1 MNLTVESIITI
12 LSFLGVP
19 SIVAVFYYWN
29 SMMLMDP
36 INFTF
41 EELDKREKYVILG
54 PHGSASFALFILTI
68 TVFIL
73 VVISYIKIGK
83 DVMGLA
89 FLEFIIFLILSILL
103 LVINF
108 FKVGKY
114 ILGNVLL
121 AKLTNALLLYF
132 SGLFLIACVIIYKL
146 STPTDTN
153 SQESI
158 NLVWN
163 VSLLLGIVFI
173 VGPYIYIVYKLY
185 LKYSNI
191 INLSYLYYEDGG
203 EKIFVFNRVGDSWLC
218 SLKKDYIRCSRKE
231 RKEFENKIRE
241 YKNDTKRK
249 VINED
254 ARSQIL
260 EYIDKLNRYSD
271 YIRIDNEVVVDYL
284 NIITYCIYNL
294 GMNTQIQNLH
304 QKIGVLDNIIKLR
317 LISNDEITQKN
328 LCHHLDNKDKFYNMK

>member
-12 LSFLGVP
+12 LSFLGAP

-41 EELDKREKYVILG
+41 EELDKRERYVILG

-83 DVMGLA
+83 DVIGLA
-89 FLEFIIFLILSILL
+89 FLESIIFLILSILL

-108 FKVGKY
+108 FKMGKY
-114 ILGNVLL
+114 ILGNDLL
-121 AKLTNALLLYF
+121 AKLCNALLFYF

-146 STPTDTN
+146 SMSTDAN

-158 NLVWN
+158 KLGWN
-163 VSLLLGIVFI
+163 VLLLLIISIVFI
-173 VGPYIYIVYKLY
+173 VGSYIYIVYTLY
-185 LKYSNI
+185 SKFSII

-203 EKIFVFNRVGDSWLC
+203 GKIFIFNRVGDSWLC

-231 RKEFENKIRE
+231 KKEFENKI
-241 YKNDTKRK
+241 
-249 VINED
+249 
-254 ARSQIL
+254 S
-260 EYIDKLNRYSD
+260 LNYSP
-271 YIRIDNEVVVDYL
+271 
-284 NIITYCIYNL
+284 
-294 GMNTQIQNLH
+294 Q
-304 QKIGVLDNIIKLR
+304 
-317 LISNDEITQKN
+317 
-328 LCHHLDNKDKFYNMK
+328 